1 MTLLDFT
8 RPFLL
13 VVVFWFTGFVV
24 GFGTWLYIDMA
35 GFSFFFL
42 VDIRRGNGGDDVLDV
57 VADEVF
63 DVKGV

>member
-24 GFGTWLYIDMA
+24 GFGTEIQ
-35 GFSFFFL
+35 
-42 VDIRRGNGGDDVLDV
+42 
-57 VADEVF
+57 F
-63 DVKGV
+63 DCDSSEKLC